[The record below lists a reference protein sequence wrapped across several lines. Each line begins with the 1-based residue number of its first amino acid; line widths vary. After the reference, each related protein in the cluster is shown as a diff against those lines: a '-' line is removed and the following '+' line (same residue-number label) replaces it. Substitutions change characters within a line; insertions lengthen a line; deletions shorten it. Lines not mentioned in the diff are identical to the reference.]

1 MIEIYRRREGKDR
14 LIRTYETYEE
24 LFRWTCESNLK
35 DFGYNPTD
43 RTTARNCFDDHD
55 WMFGDYIGNS
65 RCRYICYEDDKLV
78 TPDRLVG
85 LRRDWI
91 GRRRLNYRWLYWRSY
106 NRAYRGNRRIR
117 TTQERRWAHA
127 WDDVEFA
134 PRVRG
139 RRTAHSLPN
148 SWDDI
153 RGHNDKS
160 WKTQSKRRH
169 QWKAS

>member
-14 LIRTYETYEE
+14 LIRTFKTYEE
-24 LFRWTCESNLK
+24 LFRGMWEADLK
-35 DFGYNPTD
+35 EFGHNPTD
-43 RTTARNCFDDHD
+43 RTTARNLAGDND
-55 WMFGDYIGNS
+55 WIFEGYIGNS
-65 RCRYICYEDDKLV
+65 RCCYICYDNLNLV

-91 GRRRLNYRWLYWRSY
+91 GHRRSNYRLYWHSY

-127 WDDVEFA
+127 CDDVEFA
-134 PRVRG
+134 PPVRG
-139 RRTAHSLPN
+139 RRSACNLPN

-160 WKTQSKRRH
+160 WKTQTKRRH
-169 QWKAS
+169 QWKAT